1 MPVED
6 EPGYDYFSQT
16 PDIPSLKKN
25 VELFTQSIYNHASR
39 TPKRRLLPKYEDMLK
54 QKLSKISV
62 TIEFREYNDQASSVY
77 SIYKNRQEIGKLE
90 FYCSPNFEFYFRT
103 RSEYNGSRSSS
114 SSNPTAIALRPV
126 GKILDGFVE
135 ELARIVTS
143 EKIRPVVENKASV
156 TALKDA
162 TGNVDVARNIGRMSG
177 IVPNVRGVDI
187 GQGRKR
193 KTRKLRSRKQKKTR
207 KH

>member
-6 EPGYDYFSQT
+6 EPGYDYYSQT
-16 PDIPSLKKN
+16 PDIPILAKN
-25 VELFTQSIYNHASR
+25 ANIFTDGTAKLS
-39 TPKRRLLPKYEDMLK
+39 PKYEDMLK

-62 TIEFREYNDQASSVY
+62 TIEFRGVIDKEVEYR
-77 SIYKNRQEIGKLE
+77 IYKNKTEIGSLT
-90 FYCSPNFEFYFRT
+90 FYCIPNFAFYFRT
-103 RSEYNGSRSSS
+103 KSAYIGRSKPDA
-114 SSNPTAIALRPV
+114 SNPTAIALRPV
-126 GKILDGFVE
+126 GKILDEFVE
-135 ELARIVTS
+135 ELARMIPG
-143 EKIRPVVENKASV
+143 EKIQPIIKNKASV

-162 TGNVDVARNIGRMSG
+162 TGNVDIARNIGRMSG

-193 KTRKLRSRKQKKTR
+193 KTRKIRSHKQKKTR